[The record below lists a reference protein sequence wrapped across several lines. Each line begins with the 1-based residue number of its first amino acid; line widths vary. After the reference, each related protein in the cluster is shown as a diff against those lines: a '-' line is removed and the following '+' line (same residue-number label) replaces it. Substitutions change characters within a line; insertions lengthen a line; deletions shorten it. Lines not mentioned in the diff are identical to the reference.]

1 MLIAHLRL
9 IVSSSSFFRAAAVS
23 RIVLSFIKD
32 VADYINKKLSLDS
45 TYYVMTHPIH
55 FQYFTITIPRHL
67 INISFMFLI

>member
-1 MLIAHLRL
+1 MLIVHLRF
-9 IVSSSSFFRAAAVS
+9 IVSSSSLFRAAAAVS

-55 FQYFTITIPRHL
+55 FQYFTITIPRH
-67 INISFMFLI
+67 

>member
-1 MLIAHLRL
+1 MLIVHLRL
-9 IVSSSSFFRAAAVS
+9 IVSSSSFFRAAAVI

-55 FQYFTITIPRHL
+55 FQYFTITIPRH
-67 INISFMFLI
+67 

>member
-1 MLIAHLRL
+1 MLIAHLRF
-9 IVSSSSFFRAAAVS
+9 IVSSSSLFRAAVS

-55 FQYFTITIPRHL
+55 FQYFTITIPRH
-67 INISFMFLI
+67 

>member
-9 IVSSSSFFRAAAVS
+9 IVSSSSLFRAAAVS

-55 FQYFTITIPRHL
+55 FQYFTITIPRH
-67 INISFMFLI
+67 